1 MGSYVK
7 KVPMPSLSKQTTSP
21 VALVSA
27 DVKEMDVYHWHAA
40 PAPYLDALIEGSS
53 AVPLILPSLGTAI
66 DIGSAL
72 DRVDGVLL
80 TGARSNV
87 SPDRYGEAV
96 DEKNGPYDPE
106 RDATT
111 FDLARQAIERGIPL
125 LAICR
130 GMQELNV
137 ALGGTLHAEIQEQDE
152 RFDHRAPQADHNDER
167 FRLAHDIVP
176 TEGGVLSDILGTDP
190 VRVNSLHRQAVG
202 VLSDALA
209 IEARAEDGTIEAAS
223 VKNACGFTLATQ
235 WHPEYWVSSDQPSR
249 AIFEAFGGA
258 MRKYR
263 SDSAS

>member
-1 MGSYVK
+1 MSS
-7 KVPMPSLSKQTTSP
+7 SLKQTVSP

-27 DVKEMDVYHWHAA
+27 DVKEVDVYEWHAA
-40 PAPYLDALIEGSS
+40 PAPYLNALIEGSA
-53 AVPLILPSLGTAI
+53 AVPLILPSLGEGI

-72 DRVDGVLL
+72 ERVDGVLL

-96 DEKNGPYDPE
+96 TEKNGPYDPC
-106 RDATT
+106 RDETT
-111 FDLARQAIERGIPL
+111 FDLARQAIDRGIPL

-137 ALGGTLHAEIQEQDE
+137 ALGGTLHGEIQEQDD
-152 RFDHRAPQADHNDER
+152 RFDHRAPQAEHNDER

-176 TEGGVLSDILGTDP
+176 VAGGVLSSILGTDP

-202 VLSDALA
+202 VLSDALE
-209 IEARAEDGTIEAAS
+209 IEARAEDGTIEAAR
-223 VKNACGFTLATQ
+223 VKHACGFTLATQ

-249 AIFEAFGGA
+249 AIFEAFGEA
-258 MRKYR
+258 MREYR
-263 SDSAS
+263 RDLTS